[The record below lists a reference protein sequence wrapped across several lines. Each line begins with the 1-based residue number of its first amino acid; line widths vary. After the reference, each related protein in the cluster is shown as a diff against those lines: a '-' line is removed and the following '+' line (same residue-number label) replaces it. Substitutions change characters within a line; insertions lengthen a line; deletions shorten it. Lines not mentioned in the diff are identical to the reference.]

1 MNCRKQKEAGILSRA
16 QVPLILSLLSHAQDP
31 SIPEF
36 TSLLP
41 GSVAEYLQKN
51 LTWKAI
57 SNAGELLSQAQLPQT
72 KVSVFSGKAQ
82 HEEHTVV
89 EDPRVEPGQAP
100 IGGPTYTST
109 YGGYEQMHEVQVT
122 SSTQT

>member
-1 MNCRKQKEAGILSRA
+1 MPLS
-16 QVPLILSLLSHAQDP
+16 LSLLSHAQDP

-41 GSVAEYLQKN
+41 GSVTKYLQKN

-57 SNAGELLSQAQLPQT
+57 SNAGELLDQAQLPET
-72 KVSVFSGKAQ
+72 KVFFFSGKAQ
-82 HEEHTVV
+82 HEEHTVAG
-89 EDPRVEPGQAP
+89 DPTVEPGQAP

-109 YGGYEQMHEVQVT
+109 YGGYEQMHEVKVT
-122 SSTQT
+122 PSTQT